1 MAGRRAEIRHG
12 GQRSGRADAG
22 GARGSCSRHR
32 LFHRRQGRA
41 WRQDRRHVPGRFP
54 SGDRLSR
61 CGDHH
66 RKTGGLGLSRLPAF
80 DRGEDHPRKIRLQVS
95 RQPLDLMFDIS
106 PAEWTAILLSLRVAV
121 AATLVA
127 TPFGIALAWLLA
139 RRSFWG
145 KSILDAVVHLPLVL
159 PPVVTGYL
167 LLLTFGR
174 RGLVGAWL
182 ADHLGIVFAFRWTG
196 AALACGIMSFPLL
209 VRPIRLSIE
218 AIDRRLEQASSTLG
232 AAPWQVF
239 ATVTLPLALP
249 GVLAGMVLGF
259 AKAIG
264 EFGATITFVSNIPGE
279 TQTISSAIYSLI
291 QTPDGDAAAGRLVL
305 ISIVI
310 AMSALIA
317 SEWFARR
324 ATRRLHGN

>member
-1 MAGRRAEIRHG
+1 M
-12 GQRSGRADAG
+12 
-22 GARGSCSRHR
+22 
-32 LFHRRQGRA
+32 L
-41 WRQDRRHVPGRFP
+41 
-54 SGDRLSR
+54 
-61 CGDHH
+61 
-66 RKTGGLGLSRLPAF
+66 
-80 DRGEDHPRKIRLQVS
+80 
-95 RQPLDLMFDIS
+95 DIS
-106 PAEWTAILLSLRVAV
+106 PTEWTAILLSVRVAV
-121 AATLVA
+121 IATLVA

-139 RRSFWG
+139 RRNFWG
-145 KSILDAVVHLPLVL
+145 KSLVDAAVHLPLVL

-218 AIDRRLEQASSTLG
+218 AVDQRLEQAAGTLG
-232 AAPWQVF
+232 AAPWRVF

-249 GVLAGMVLGF
+249 GILTGMELGF

-279 TQTISSAIYSLI
+279 TQTISSAIYTLT
-291 QTPDGDAAAGRLVL
+291 QVPDGDAAALRLVMVAVA
-305 ISIVI
+305 ISL
-310 AMSALIA
+310 AALIM
-317 SEWFARR
+317 
-324 ATRRLHGN
+324 